1 MYDGRAIV
9 GPSIQD
15 ERAGTSLS
23 ENISKLK
30 NAQAE
35 GNTSRNVYW
44 SWVDSLES
52 MLIAPLM
59 RLTGTSGTGIGL
71 VNEAASAKDIVIKTR
86 KEALESLK
94 VV

>member
-1 MYDGRAIV
+1 
-9 GPSIQD
+9 
-15 ERAGTSLS
+15 
-23 ENISKLK
+23 
-30 NAQAE
+30 
-35 GNTSRNVYW
+35 
-44 SWVDSLES
+44 